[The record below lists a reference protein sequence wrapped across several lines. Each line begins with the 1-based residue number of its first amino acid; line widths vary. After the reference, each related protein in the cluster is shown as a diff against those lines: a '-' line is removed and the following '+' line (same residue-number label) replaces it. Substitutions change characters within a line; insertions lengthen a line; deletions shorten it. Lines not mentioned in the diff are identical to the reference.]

1 MSTHKNTKVLLSR
14 PKDDTLDSFKE
25 WILELAEHMGIVISE
40 EERNDTAMWQSRWEK
55 YKSGEKND
63 ADGK

>member
-1 MSTHKNTKVLLSR
+1 MSTPNKKVLLSK
-14 PKDDTLDSFKE
+14 PKDDTLESFKE

-55 YKSGEKND
+55 YKSGEKSD
-63 ADGK
+63 AKK